1 MGGGIR
7 NLETIEEYLAMGIAR
22 VIIGSAA
29 LKKSSACKDAVN
41 KFGSEKSLLELI
53 QKNGMVANRGMA

>member
-29 LKKSSACKDAVN
+29 LKNPQLVKDA
-41 KFGSEKSLLELI
+41 SE
-53 QKNGMVANRGMA
+53 